1 MQKYGFSLIIIF
13 SLILSA
19 GIGILN
25 AQELSEPEKNFEH
38 LWKIFDRNYGIFLPK
53 RVDWKLLYQ
62 VYRPKVTASTTDE
75 ELFDIMASM
84 LGHLNDNH
92 VNLLSRDLDRRFGAG
107 MLQQIK
113 NEGFSL
119 NLIKEKYLK
128 NKFGIKFN
136 RRFTYG
142 FVDDRI
148 GYFHFNGFQN
158 VEKSSEAVDEILQEF
173 KDCKGIII
181 DIRNNFG
188 GNDQVG
194 KAIAARFADKKR
206 LYMTT
211 QIRNGPEYTDFSKP
225 RYFYAEPGGPMQFT
239 KPIVLL
245 QHRYSISGADNFA
258 MAMRTLPHA
267 TLVGETTSGCQADMY
282 WASLPNG
289 WRFSIANTLFVDQN
303 GFSWEGIGIPPDLR
317 QVNTQQDVDNKR
329 DMVIELA
336 IDLINSGALKPRKE
350 LPSFPIK

>member
-1 MQKYGFSLIIIF
+1 MRKYSIVSIIF
-13 SLILSA
+13 CMVLST
-19 GIGILN
+19 GLLN

-62 VYRPKVTASTTDE
+62 VYRPKVTAETSED
-75 ELFDIMASM
+75 ELFDIMAAM

-92 VNLLSRDLDRRFGAG
+92 VNLRSPKRRFGAG
-107 MLQQIK
+107 VLQQIK

-119 NLIKEKYLK
+119 KLIKEKYLK
-128 NKFGIKFN
+128 NDFDTKFN
-136 RRFTYG
+136 KRFHYG
-142 FVDDRI
+142 RVADKI

-158 VEKSSEAVDEILQEF
+158 VIKSAEAVDEIIQEF
-173 KDCKGIII
+173 KDCQGIII

-211 QIRNGPEYTDFSKP
+211 QIRNGPKYDDFSQPK
-225 RYFYAEPGGPMQFT
+225 YFYAEPGGPAQFT

-245 QHRYSISGADNFA
+245 IHRYSISGADNFA

-267 TLVGETTSGCQADMY
+267 TLVGEATSGCQADMY

-289 WRFSIANTLFVDQN
+289 WKFSIANTLFVDQN

-317 QVNTQQDVDNKR
+317 QVNTQEDIDNNIDR
-329 DMVIELA
+329 VIELA
-336 IDLINSGALKPRKE
+336 MDLINSSALKAKKTM
-350 LPSFPIK
+350 PSFPIK